1 MAHTSTA
8 AEWRNY
14 WSLPVAAGLGY
25 ATAVMYVYGM
35 GPFIEPIQQ
44 EFGWSRA
51 QISSG
56 ITIAAFFSA
65 LFGIPVGMVVDRVGP
80 RRVGLIGVLLMGGAV
95 ALLGTATG
103 TQGNWVFLWGL
114 LAFSTLWVQA
124 TVWTSAV
131 TSRFEKSR
139 GLALAITLS
148 GASLSATIFPLLA
161 TWLIEKY
168 DWRTA
173 YMAMSGIWV
182 TLVFPLML
190 LFFRGA
196 QDTPSAGR
204 TSATETV
211 RAVMGVSLG
220 EGLRSSALYKLVMAG
235 GFFAFTAIGVVVHFV
250 PILKDSG
257 ADPMAAAGVASLV
270 GIFSIIGRLGTG
282 FLLDRFPGHLVGAY
296 AFLIPIIA
304 SALLLL
310 DGSNP
315 LSQAIA
321 AAIFGLTLGSE
332 VDVIAY
338 LAARYFGLKHFGALY
353 GAMVMALSLGTAF
366 GPLGAGAVYDN
377 FGSYSPFLVLTAIL
391 MGISAIALF
400 TLGSTPTAEERLS
413 RDASAQAP
421 DSALPID

>member
-1 MAHTSTA
+1 MVQAGTA
-8 AEWRNY
+8 ASEWRSFWY
-14 WSLPVAAGLGY
+14 LPIAAGLGY

-51 QISSG
+51 QTSSG

-80 RRVGLIGVLLMGGAV
+80 RRVGLIGVLLMGGSV
-95 ALLGTATG
+95 AMLGTATG
-103 TQGNWVFLWGL
+103 EQINWFMLWGA

-131 TSRFEKSR
+131 NSRFVKSR

-148 GASLSATIFPLLA
+148 GASLSAAVVPVLA
-161 TWLIEKY
+161 TWLIGEFG
-168 DWRTA
+168 WRRA
-173 YMAMSGIWV
+173 FMGMSGIWV
-182 TLVFPLML
+182 GLTFPLML

-196 QDTPSAGR
+196 QDSRRDPRTPASD
-204 TSATETV
+204 TV
-211 RAVMGVSLG
+211 RSLVGVTLSH
-220 EGLRSSALYKLVMAG
+220 GLRSSALYKLIMAS

-250 PILKDSG
+250 PILTDSG
-257 ADPMAAAGVASLV
+257 AEPLAAAGIASLV

-282 FLLDRFPGHLVGAY
+282 VLLDRFPGHLVGAI

-304 SALLLL
+304 SGLLLFY
-310 DGSNP
+310 GNNP
-315 LSQAIA
+315 VSQTVA

-366 GPLGAGAVYDN
+366 GPLGAGAVYDHY
-377 FGSYSPFLVLTAIL
+377 GTYSPFLMLTAVL
-391 MGISAIALF
+391 MGASALALF
-400 TLGSTPTAEERLS
+400 SLGSTPTAEEI
-413 RDASAQAP
+413 AAAK
-421 DSALPID
+421 